1 MAAGAYQEIWK
12 YAWTL
17 DLLIYC
23 QKRKKSADNAPTWH
37 TSPFSILTYSHTT
50 AYGKC
55 SVHLVEDSPQLLS
68 LLRNYIKL
76 YTHKYISLTVPNLA
90 KLKAKINIP
99 LSLIIKK

>member
-1 MAAGAYQEIWK
+1 MLPLGIHLPFLFWRI
-12 YAWTL
+12 
-17 DLLIYC
+17 LLP
-23 QKRKKSADNAPTWH
+23 QPMER
-37 TSPFSILTYSHTT
+37 
-50 AYGKC
+50 C